1 MNYDYTNLKSR
12 IKTKYSTFEKFAD
25 ALEIGRSTLSLK
37 LNNNAEW
44 SQAEMSRAM
53 KLLDIPE
60 TDIDKY
66 FLPLGLENLIC
77 RQIKLK
83 GFKKGKTK
91 CLKNQQ
97 KEY

>member
-1 MNYDYTNLKSR
+1 MNYDYTNLKLL

-53 KLLDIPE
+53 KLLGISE
-60 TDIDKY
+60 SEIGKY
-66 FLPLGLENLIC
+66 FFLPLGLEN
-77 RQIKLK
+77 
-83 GFKKGKTK
+83 
-91 CLKNQQ
+91 
-97 KEY
+97 

>member
-1 MNYDYTNLKSR
+1 MNYDYTNLKLR
-12 IKTKYSTFEKFAD
+12 IKTKYTTFEKFAA

-66 FLPLGLENLIC
+66 FFC
-77 RQIKLK
+77 HQVW
-83 GFKKGKTK
+83 KTK
-91 CLKNQQ
+91 SVDR
-97 KEY
+97 

>member
-1 MNYDYTNLKSR
+1 MNYDYTNLKLR
-12 IKTKYSTFEKFAD
+12 I
-25 ALEIGRSTLSLK
+25 STLSLK

-66 FLPLGLENLIC
+66 FFC
-77 RQIKLK
+77 H
-83 GFKKGKTK
+83 
-91 CLKNQQ
+91 
-97 KEY
+97 

>member
-1 MNYDYTNLKSR
+1 MNYDYTNLKLR
-12 IKTKYSTFEKFAD
+12 IKTKYTTFGKFAD

-44 SQAEMSRAM
+44 SQVEMSRAM

-66 FLPLGLENLIC
+66 FFAT
-77 RQIKLK
+77 R
-83 GFKKGKTK
+83 FRKTK
-91 CLKNQQ
+91 SVDR
-97 KEY
+97 

>member
-1 MNYDYTNLKSR
+1 MNYDYTNLKLR
-12 IKTKYSTFEKFAD
+12 IKTKYTTFEKFAD

-53 KLLDIPE
+53 KLLDIPA

-66 FLPLGLENLIC
+66 FFSPLGLENQIC

-83 GFKKGKTK
+83 RFKKGK
-91 CLKNQQ
+91 
-97 KEY
+97 

>member
-1 MNYDYTNLKSR
+1 MNYDYTNLKLR
-12 IKTKYSTFEKFAD
+12 IKTKYTTFEKFAD

-66 FLPLGLENLIC
+66 FFAT
-77 RQIKLK
+77 LK
-83 GFKKGKTK
+83 RFKKGKRNGITNYQIK
-91 CLKNQQ
+91 SHRKNARKNQD
-97 KEY
+97 

>member
-1 MNYDYTNLKSR
+1 MNYDYTNLKLR
-12 IKTKYSTFEKFAD
+12 IKTKYTTFEKFAD

-66 FLPLGLENLIC
+66 FFCHTE
-77 RQIKLK
+77 
-83 GFKKGKTK
+83 
-91 CLKNQQ
+91 
-97 KEY
+97 EV